1 MCGTV
6 SKFLLTTIM
15 YFNWVPPPSPLS
27 CCIVFLHF
35 NKSGLGDTYPT
46 TTLLFVL
53 LIVSDQVLK
62 QGQNIAKYPCY
73 LITFFYYIVYSK
85 VKVAFLEYPELF
97 CTFVHP
103 IEAIDIE
110 KLGLI
115 VCNRKNT
122 FADIVYQVAISHF
135 NRS

>member
-1 MCGTV
+1 MFLGWPFIKIVKFLQSVKMAAREWGLFPLLQGLESKYFMCGTV

-53 LIVSDQVLK
+53 LIVSD
-62 QGQNIAKYPCY
+62 
-73 LITFFYYIVYSK
+73 
-85 VKVAFLEYPELF
+85 
-97 CTFVHP
+97 
-103 IEAIDIE
+103 
-110 KLGLI
+110 
-115 VCNRKNT
+115 
-122 FADIVYQVAISHF
+122 
-135 NRS
+135 